1 MAARRRELLAGVAG
15 RIIEVGA
22 GDGRNFAHY
31 PDRVTEVLAVEP
43 EAYLRRRAQRNA
55 SRARVR
61 IDVVDDL
68 PAETGSFDAAVV
80 TLVLCSV
87 PEQMTGLAE
96 LRRVLRPGGR
106 LFFLEHVR
114 ADTAA
119 ARRVQRLADRTLW
132 PRLFGGC
139 HTGRDTV
146 TGISRAGFTIESLRA
161 FRFPAGRIGPP
172 SSPHVLGVASLP
184 R

>member
-80 TLVLCSV
+80 PWSCALY
-87 PEQMTGLAE
+87 P
-96 LRRVLRPGGR
+96 
-106 LFFLEHVR
+106 
-114 ADTAA
+114 
-119 ARRVQRLADRTLW
+119 
-132 PRLFGGC
+132 
-139 HTGRDTV
+139 
-146 TGISRAGFTIESLRA
+146 SR
-161 FRFPAGRIGPP
+161 
-172 SSPHVLGVASLP
+172 
-184 R
+184 